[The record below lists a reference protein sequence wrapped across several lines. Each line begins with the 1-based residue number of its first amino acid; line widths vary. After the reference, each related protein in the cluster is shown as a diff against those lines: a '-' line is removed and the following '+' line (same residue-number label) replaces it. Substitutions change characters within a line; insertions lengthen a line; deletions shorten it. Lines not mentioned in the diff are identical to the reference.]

1 MRVTKRD
8 FLGLPLNFLTG
19 TDNVFRFGVASVT
32 DVAVFIH
39 ISLDGA
45 AAVCMGKYF
54 FGLSHDL
61 PSL

>member
-19 TDNVFRFGVASVT
+19 ADNVFCFGVASVA

-39 ISLDGA
+39 VSLDSS

-54 FGLSHDL
+54 F
-61 PSL
+61 

>member
-8 FLGLPLNFLTG
+8 FFGLPLNFLTG
-19 TDNVFRFGVASVT
+19 ADNGFCFGVASVT

-39 ISLDGA
+39 VSLDSS
-45 AAVCMGKYF
+45 AAVCMGNYF

-61 PSL
+61 PSV

>member
-8 FLGLPLNFLTG
+8 FFGLPLNFLAG
-19 TDNVFRFGVASVT
+19 ADNVFRFGVASVT

-39 ISLDGA
+39 VSLDSS

-61 PSL
+61 TSL